1 MKKIT
6 YIPSKRET
14 RDKKR
19 VAAYCR
25 VSTGRDDQADSFE
38 MQTKYYNEY
47 IHSNPEWEFAGIYAD
62 KGISGTDA
70 KNRPEFQKMVTDALD
85 GKIDLILCKSISRF
99 SRNLLDCTRYV
110 QMLYGNGVEI
120 KFEKEGIF
128 TADPSAFLM
137 FGMMATIAQSESES
151 ISRNEHWVCQKKFEN
166 GEYNI
171 PNNRILG
178 YSNVDGKIVPNE
190 DAWVVKMI
198 FDLFLKGYTY
208 KQIALKVREAGVIG
222 LRGKPF
228 SVATVKGMLRNETYV
243 GDKLLQKNP
252 PNNYLTHRPDPNVEY
267 NSYYVTNGHE
277 AIIDRDTWNKVQ
289 AILQERKEC
298 IKKGFLNMPGR
309 SHFLYGKLFC
319 GRCGA
324 PYKRTN
330 AGNKE
335 IFHWAC
341 KERIKGKRGNGCK
354 GRYMKEEVLFKEIS
368 TKLGWEWN
376 GVDAFNQRQ
385 DQINKIIDHIIV
397 YDDRLE
403 IVRKE
408 DA

>member
-6 YIPSKRET
+6 YITSKRET
-14 RDKKR
+14 REKKR

-25 VSTGRDDQADSFE
+25 VSTARADQADSFE
-38 MQTKYYNEY
+38 MQTKYYNEF
-47 IHSNPEWEFAGIYAD
+47 IHNNPEWEFAGIYAD
-62 KGISGTDA
+62 RGFSGTNA
-70 KNRPEFQKMVTDALD
+70 KKRPEFQRMISDALD

-110 QMLYGNGVEI
+110 QMLHGNGVEI

-166 GEYNI
+166 GEYKI
-171 PNNRILG
+171 PNNQILG
-178 YSNVDGKIVPNE
+178 YSNINGKAVPNE
-190 DAWVVKMI
+190 DAWIVKMI
-198 FDLFLKGYTY
+198 YDLFLKGCTY
-208 KQIALKVREAGVIG
+208 EQISEEIEKAGGRGLHGKRIRDVRYILK
-222 LRGKPF
+222 
-228 SVATVKGMLRNETYV
+228 NETYV

-252 PNNYLTHRPDPNVEY
+252 PCNYLTHRPDPNVEY
-267 NSYYVTNGHE
+267 DSYYVTDGHE

-289 AILQERKEC
+289 AEFQRRKENQ
-298 IKKGFLNMPGR
+298 KKGFRIATGH

-319 GRCGA
+319 GKCGS
-324 PYKRTN
+324 PYRRTN
-330 AGNKE
+330 AGNRE
-335 IFHWAC
+335 IYFWGC
-341 KERIKGKRGNGCK
+341 RDRLKGKRGKGCK
-354 GRYMKEEVLFKEIS
+354 GRNIKEKKLFREIS
-368 TKLGWEWN
+368 TALGWEWN
-376 GVDAFNQRQ
+376 GVDAFNQKK
-385 DQINKIIDHIIV
+385 DEFNKIVDRIII